1 MAVKIFLATVGSR
14 GDNEPFKALAL
25 EAAAAGHEVF
35 FAHTNDIPSQPQAP
49 YTDVALPGSMGEVI
63 ARQGVSVFKA
73 LKNYSSVMKPM
84 MERILEE
91 TTQQILAL
99 KPDVVVYHPKVLTAA
114 TAAHAVGGIA
124 IRAEMVPMLNP
135 TDEFAPVGMPAWIP
149 VSWNK
154 ASYRIIDAS
163 LSAFDGQAKK
173 LARRLGVIST
183 QPDLTFVPVSPSII
197 SPPKDWPDDVVM
209 TGSWNT
215 PGHGQLDEELAQFL
229 EFGEVLYA
237 GFGSMRDSRGVARAD
252 AIVQAARSLGMKTL
266 MVTGW
271 GGLVPGPTDHLAPD
285 ILVRESVPHT
295 EVLPHCKV
303 AIHHG
308 GAGTLHAMLRA
319 GVPSVIMPFLADQPW
334 WARHLHQ
341 QKLGPEGLSRT
352 TRTPSVI
359 AASLAAAL
367 SYEGVTKLAGLKM
380 ATEDGL
386 ARAVS
391 VIEEAEAGTHPLRPT

>member
-1 MAVKIFLATVGSR
+1 MPHCLRLMARPKSWPDAWGS
-14 GDNEPFKALAL
+14 F
-25 EAAAAGHEVF
+25 
-35 FAHTNDIPSQPQAP
+35 
-49 YTDVALPGSMGEVI
+49 
-63 ARQGVSVFKA
+63 
-73 LKNYSSVMKPM
+73 
-84 MERILEE
+84 
-91 TTQQILAL
+91 
-99 KPDVVVYHPKVLTAA
+99 
-114 TAAHAVGGIA
+114 
-124 IRAEMVPMLNP
+124 
-135 TDEFAPVGMPAWIP
+135 
-149 VSWNK
+149 
-154 ASYRIIDAS
+154 
-163 LSAFDGQAKK
+163 
-173 LARRLGVIST
+173 ST

-341 QKLGPEGLSRT
+341 QKIGTRSSFPRNKDALGYCSLSG
-352 TRTPSVI
+352 SSAFI
-359 AASLAAAL
+359 
-367 SYEGVTKLAGLKM
+367 
-380 ATEDGL
+380 
-386 ARAVS
+386 
-391 VIEEAEAGTHPLRPT
+391 